1 MDKKFL
7 TFILILVLIPFV
19 NAAEDILGGV
29 GQDILSTA
37 VNIVNYP
44 ITFPAAKLYGYE
56 SQSISAPLWAFVFVF
71 MILFS
76 LFWLASGQIPLF
88 KNDENKGPRKAFVI
102 AFSFLLMLGTPIT
115 KYIFN
120 MTKVFGSFIYIAML
134 IVGVYT
140 IWVISKGGWA
150 ENRMESV
157 KSSQKLANAAQGFA
171 EAERQLKQTKEYAH
185 KTALAAKKGLKNQ
198 VSAIRSLKSDLEN
211 VLTQLRRLQRG
222 SNTTVIGNQR
232 TNKILKD
239 LDRVR
244 IDLGKIITFKTE
256 NDRLLTGMTNLNYNE
271 MENPPNLGV
280 RDDDIINIRR
290 HVDTQTNDLGRMIG
304 GIADIIRTQGI
315 ITIGPNANIQHIIDV
330 TLNAINVLERMERDI
345 VLEEQM
351 IEKI

>member
-1 MDKKFL
+1 MKKKFI
-7 TFILILVLIPFV
+7 TIILMLMLIPFV

-88 KNDENKGPRKAFVI
+88 KNEENSGPRKAFVI

-115 KYIFN
+115 KHIFN
-120 MTKVFGSFIYIAML
+120 MTKIFGAFIYIAML

-140 IWVISKGGWA
+140 IWVLSKGSWA
-150 ENRMESV
+150 ANRIESA
-157 KSSQKLANAAQGFA
+157 KASQNLANAAQSFA
-171 EAERQLKQTKEYAH
+171 DAERQIKQTKEYKH

-198 VSAIRSLKSDLEN
+198 ISAIRSLRSDLEN
-211 VLTQLRRLQRG
+211 VLTQLRRFQRG
-222 SNTTVIGNQR
+222 SGTTILGNQR
-232 TNKILKD
+232 TNKIIKD

-244 IDLGKIITFKTE
+244 SDLGKLITFTTE
-256 NDRLLTGMTNLNYNE
+256 NDKLLTGMTNLNYNE
-271 MENPPNLGV
+271 MRNPPNLGV
-280 RDDDIINIRR
+280 RNDETINIRR
-290 HVDTQTNDLGRMIG
+290 HIDTQTNDLGRMIG

-315 ITIGPNANIQHIIDV
+315 ILGPNGNIQHLIDV
-330 TLNAINVLERMERDI
+330 TLNAINILERMERDI

-351 IEKI
+351 VEKI